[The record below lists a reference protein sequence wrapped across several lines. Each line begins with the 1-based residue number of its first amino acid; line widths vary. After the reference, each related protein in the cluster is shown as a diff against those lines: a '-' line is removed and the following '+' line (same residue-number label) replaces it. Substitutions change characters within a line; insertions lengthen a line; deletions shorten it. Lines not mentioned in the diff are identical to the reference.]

1 MTPLREAIILPVLF
15 LTVTLLGGLEPGAAR
30 PWIPASP
37 FSLLL
42 GFLLVGLLAR
52 SGALASERLLH
63 GGRRPLENANGLIV
77 LLTLFAASAQVLHM
91 VTPRSGLPALIVA
104 LVLFLM
110 LLNTFA
116 ILPDR
121 RAVLRSLALVLG
133 SAFVLKFVVLAALSE
148 AEGGRTKR
156 VLIALFDLATLGTIS
171 QTPVAPAAGYLA
183 FAVGVLYLAA
193 VAALPARQ
201 HASPAGLVRLE
212 RDLTFRPSD
221 GRPPT

>member
-1 MTPLREAIILPVLF
+1 MTPLREAIVLPVLF

-42 GFLLVGLLAR
+42 GFLLMGLLAR
-52 SGALASERLLH
+52 SGALASERLLN
-63 GGRRPLENANGLIV
+63 GGRPPLANANGIIV

-91 VTPRSGLPALIVA
+91 VTPRSGLPGLIVA

-110 LLNTFA
+110 LVNTFA

-133 SAFVLKFVVLAALSE
+133 SAFVLKFVLLAALSE

-171 QTPVAPAAGYLA
+171 QAPVAPSAGYLA
-183 FAVGVLYLAA
+183 FAVGLLYLSGI
-193 VAALPARQ
+193 AALPSRQ
-201 HASPAGLVRLE
+201 DASPAGLVRVE

-221 GRPPT
+221 DRRPT